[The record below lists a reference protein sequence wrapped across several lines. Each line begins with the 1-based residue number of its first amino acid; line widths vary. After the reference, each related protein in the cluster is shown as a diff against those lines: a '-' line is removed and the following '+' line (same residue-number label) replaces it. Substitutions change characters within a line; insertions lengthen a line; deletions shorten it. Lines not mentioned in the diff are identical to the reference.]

1 MTTIHIAVKGCHRR
15 KQSWVFGFKN
25 QDTKRTQCMNT
36 VVGETCGQF
45 QLPYLHPVGKDILGQ
60 SEKLE
65 DQREYE

>member
-1 MTTIHIAVKGCHRR
+1 
-15 KQSWVFGFKN
+15 
-25 QDTKRTQCMNT
+25 MNT